1 MQAEVFTESLQCLLS
16 LDEKLVRGEELA
28 QLLLT
33 THKLELEKKTF
44 NDDIKK
50 QLGDAEERSQDIGRQ
65 LREGKEWRDIECK
78 EVPDYEAGEILT
90 VRSDTNDVIRSRR
103 MRPEE
108 RQQTMHYPDGTS
120 CSPPVTPESHRMRP
134 KNRGKDARGKGPGD
148 DSDDDSDDDD
158 DGESLFKG
166 GLQ

>member
-16 LDEKLVRGEELA
+16 QEERLLRGEELA
-28 QLLLT
+28 GLLLT

-44 NDDIKK
+44 CDEIK
-50 QLGDAEERSQDIGRQ
+50 QRLNSAEERAQDVGRQ
-65 LREGKEWRDIECK
+65 LREGKEWRDVECK
-78 EVPDYEAGEILT
+78 EVPDYEAGEVLT
-90 VRSDTNDVIRSRR
+90 VRSDTNEVIRSRR

-120 CSPPVTPESHRMRP
+120 CSPPQTPRSRRMKEST
-134 KNRGKDARGKGPGD
+134 K
-148 DSDDDSDDDD
+148 SDDEDDADDD
-158 DGESLFKG
+158 LFKS